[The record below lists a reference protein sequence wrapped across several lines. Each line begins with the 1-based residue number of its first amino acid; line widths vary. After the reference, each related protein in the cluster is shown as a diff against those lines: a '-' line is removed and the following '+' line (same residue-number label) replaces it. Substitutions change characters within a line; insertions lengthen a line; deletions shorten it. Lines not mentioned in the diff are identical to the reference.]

1 MTERYAD
8 AVISAVSYAE
18 DLYHRLVLV
27 VGPSGVG
34 KTGVLH
40 DVRARIG
47 APLLN
52 VNLELTRSML
62 GLTARQRVLHLP
74 RLLAEI
80 VASPG
85 SDVVLLDSVEVLFDV
100 SLRQDPLRLL
110 QGLSRDRTVVAAWN
124 GEIKTVGAGQ
134 AEEPGVTSATPIGA
148 HSLVGSLVY
157 ATPDHPEY
165 RRYPLGDLLVV
176 VLGAIA

>member
-1 MTERYAD
+1 
-8 AVISAVSYAE
+8 VSYAE

-134 AEEPGVTSATPIGA
+134 AEESGVTPLRQLARNRWRAAWCT
-148 HSLVGSLVY
+148 
-157 ATPDHPEY
+157 
-165 RRYPLGDLLVV
+165 RRRIIRNTGGIPWG
-176 VLGAIA
+176 ICW

>member
-1 MTERYAD
+1 MTERHAD
-8 AVISAVSYAE
+8 AVMRAINYAE

-27 VGPSGVG
+27 VGPSGAG

-40 DVRARIG
+40 DVHARIG

-62 GLTARQRVLHLP
+62 GLTARQRVLYLP
-74 RLLAEI
+74 RLLAEV
-80 VASPG
+80 VALPG
-85 SDVVLLDSVEVLFDV
+85 SDVVLLDSIEVLFDV

-124 GEIKTVGAGQ
+124 GKIRTAGTGQ
-134 AEEPGVTSATPIGA
+134 AEESGVTSGTPTGTQT
-148 HSLVGSLVY
+148 LTGSLVY

-176 VLGAIA
+176 VLGTIA

>member
-1 MTERYAD
+1 MTERHAD
-8 AVISAVSYAE
+8 AVIHAINCAE

-27 VGPSGVG
+27 VGPSGAG
-34 KTGVLH
+34 KTDVLH
-40 DVRARIG
+40 DVHARIG

-62 GLTARQRVLHLP
+62 GLTARQRVLYLP
-74 RLLAEI
+74 RLLAEV

-85 SDVVLLDSVEVLFDV
+85 SDVVLLDSIEVLFDV

-110 QGLSRDRTVVAAWN
+110 QGLSRDRTVVSAWN

-134 AEEPGVTSATPIGA
+134 AEESGVTSGTPTGTQP
-148 HSLVGSLVY
+148 LVGSLVY